1 MFGES
6 SDSSFFRKA
15 HVKTQKALTRNHS
28 RLMYWVDNPCISLF
42 CSIVRDSSREHSHG
56 NLNNFHLIFF
66 TSSALSLS
74 PFSALPS
81 PQQLLYALFQIFFFL
96 LLWFRRR
103 RGKYLKFTHFSLTI
117 TTRYRERSRLS
128 WIFLFLCGT
137 LLHSSLSLLPL
148 SLSLYGSLLT
158 FLQFFFYSI
167 FINLSCDFYLHHK
180 YK

>member
-66 TSSALSLS
+66 TNSALSLS

-148 SLSLYGSLLT
+148 SLSHFTVRFWLFFNFSFIL
-158 FLQFFFYSI
+158 FL
-167 FINLSCDFYLHHK
+167 
-180 YK
+180 